1 MIYRRHRGPV
11 NQVAVA
17 PNGASVA
24 TTGEDGT
31 RRVEEPETGRELLT
45 LVGHAN
51 LVYGVDS
58 SPDGRLLATA
68 SPDGTVA
75 LHLLPIE
82 EFVDLASERVT
93 RTLTDEECQEYLH
106 VPQCRSLTSVV
117 STARQ

>member
-1 MIYRRHRGPV
+1 M

-31 RRVEEPETGRELLT
+31 RRVGEPETGCELLT

-51 LVYGVDS
+51 LVYGVDF

-93 RTLTDEECQEYLH
+93 RTLTVAPSPMRSARSSYT
-106 VPQCRSLTSVV
+106 CRSAGHER
-117 STARQ
+117 ARQ